1 MATDY
6 YELLGVDRGASADDL
21 KRAYRK
27 LARQYHPDA
36 NPDDQEAEAK
46 FKEISEAYAVLSDES
61 ARARYDQFGHEGLRG
76 GGMGGDPFNFDLNDI
91 FENFFGGNPFGG
103 GRTRRPA
110 GPPPGED
117 QEIVLD
123 LTFEEAIFGV
133 DRKVELQT
141 AVGCEQ
147 CSGTGAAEGTSAR
160 RCTGCDGS
168 GQIQQMRQSLL
179 GQMVTTTHCP
189 RCGGLGE
196 EIPNPCPQCRG
207 EGRYRDSMSYE
218 VRVPAGVDTGSTL
231 RLTGRGAAGPRGG
244 ATGDLYVH
252 LRVAASERFTRDGD
266 TLYAELRITM
276 LQAALGARID
286 FETLDQ
292 TVELAI
298 PPGTQPGEIF
308 RLHDHGVPRLE
319 GRGRGRGD
327 MLVSINVEI
336 PTKLSKQDDELLR
349 QIAQQRDENVADP
362 GDKTVLGKIRSAFQ

>member
-91 FENFFGGNPFGG
+91 FENVFGGNPFGG

-308 RLHDHGVPRLE
+308 RLRDHGVPRLE

-362 GDKTVLGKIRSAFQ
+362 GDRTVLGKIRSAFQ

>member
-160 RCTGCDGS
+160 RCTGCEGS

-196 EIPNPCPQCRG
+196 EIPNPCPRCRG

-218 VRVPAGVDTGSTL
+218 VRVPAGGDTGSTL

-308 RLHDHGVPRLE
+308 RLRDHGVPRLE

-327 MLVSINVEI
+327 MLVSIDVEI

-362 GDKTVLGKIRSAFQ
+362 GDRTVLGKIRSAFQ

>member
-103 GRTRRPA
+103 GRTGRPT

-160 RCTGCDGS
+160 RCTGCEGS

-308 RLHDHGVPRLE
+308 RLRDHGVPRLE

>member
-27 LARQYHPDA
+27 LARQYHPDT

-46 FKEISEAYAVLSDES
+46 FKEISEAYAVLSDQS

-117 QEIVLD
+117 QEIILD
-123 LTFEEAIFGV
+123 LTFEEAVFGV

-141 AVGCEQ
+141 AVRCEP
-147 CSGTGAAEGTSAR
+147 CSGTGAAEGTSAQ
-160 RCTGCDGS
+160 RCTGCEGS

-179 GQMVTTTHCP
+179 GQMVTTAPCP

-196 EIPNPCPQCRG
+196 EIPDPCPQCRG

-244 ATGDLYVH
+244 RNGDLYVH

-292 TVELAI
+292 PVELAI
-298 PPGTQPGEIF
+298 PPGTQPGEVF
-308 RLHDHGVPRLE
+308 RLRDHGVPRLE

-327 MLVSINVEI
+327 LLVSINVEI

-349 QIAQQRDENVADP
+349 QIAQQRDENVAEP
-362 GDKTVLGKIRSAFQ
+362 GDRTVLGKIRSAFQ

>member
-46 FKEISEAYAVLSDES
+46 FKEISEAYAVLSDDS
-61 ARARYDQFGHEGLRG
+61 ARARYAQFGHEGLRG

-160 RCTGCDGS
+160 RCTGCEGS

-292 TVELAI
+292 SVELAI

-308 RLHDHGVPRLE
+308 RLRDHGVPRLE

-362 GDKTVLGKIRSAFQ
+362 GDRTVLGKIRSAFQ

>member
-27 LARQYHPDA
+27 LARQYHPDT

-46 FKEISEAYAVLSDES
+46 FKEISEAYAVLSDQS

-103 GRTRRPA
+103 GRTRRPT

-117 QEIVLD
+117 QEIILD
-123 LTFEEAIFGV
+123 LTFEEAVFGV

-141 AVGCEQ
+141 AVGCEP

-160 RCTGCDGS
+160 RCTGCEGS

-196 EIPNPCPQCRG
+196 EIPDPCPQCRG

-308 RLHDHGVPRLE
+308 RLRDHGVPRLE

>member
-147 CSGTGAAEGTSAR
+147 CSGTGADEGTSAR
-160 RCTGCDGS
+160 RCTGCEGS

-308 RLHDHGVPRLE
+308 RLRDHGVPRLE

>member
-252 LRVAASERFTRDGD
+252 LRVAASERFPRDGD
-266 TLYAELRITM
+266 PLYAEQRITM

-292 TVELAI
+292 TVELAV

-308 RLHDHGVPRLE
+308 RLRDHGVPRLE

-362 GDKTVLGKIRSAFQ
+362 GDRTVLGKIRSAFQ

>member
-147 CSGTGAAEGTSAR
+147 CSGTGADEGTSAR
-160 RCTGCDGS
+160 RCTGCEGS

-244 ATGDLYVH
+244 VTGDLYVH

-308 RLHDHGVPRLE
+308 RLRDHGVPRVE

-362 GDKTVLGKIRSAFQ
+362 GDRTVLGKIRSAFQ

>member
-36 NPDDQEAEAK
+36 NPNDQEAEAK

-76 GGMGGDPFNFDLNDI
+76 GGMGGDPFNFDLTHI

-252 LRVAASERFTRDGD
+252 LRVAASGRFTRDGD

-308 RLHDHGVPRLE
+308 RLRDHGVPRLE

-362 GDKTVLGKIRSAFQ
+362 GDRTVLGKIRSAFQ

>member
-27 LARQYHPDA
+27 LARQYHPDT

-46 FKEISEAYAVLSDES
+46 FKEISEAYAVLSDQS

-76 GGMGGDPFNFDLNDI
+76 GGTGGDPFNFDLHDI
-91 FENFFGGNPFGG
+91 CETFFGGNPFGG
-103 GRTRRPA
+103 GRTRRPT

-117 QEIVLD
+117 QEIILD
-123 LTFEEAIFGV
+123 LTFEEAVFGV

-141 AVGCEQ
+141 AVGCEP
-147 CSGTGAAEGTSAR
+147 CSGTGAAEGTSAH
-160 RCTGCDGS
+160 RCTGCEGS

-196 EIPNPCPQCRG
+196 EIPDPCPQCRG

-244 ATGDLYVH
+244 TNGDLYVH

-292 TVELAI
+292 PVELAI
-298 PPGTQPGEIF
+298 PPGTQPGEVF
-308 RLHDHGVPRLE
+308 RLRDHGVPRLE

-327 MLVSINVEI
+327 LLVSINVEI

-349 QIAQQRDENVADP
+349 QIAQQRDENVAEP
-362 GDKTVLGKIRSAFQ
+362 GDRTVLGKIRSAFQ

>member
-160 RCTGCDGS
+160 RCTGCEGS

-308 RLHDHGVPRLE
+308 RLRDHGVPRLE

-349 QIAQQRDENVADP
+349 QIAQHRDENVADP

>member
-36 NPDDQEAEAK
+36 NPDDREAEAK

-147 CSGTGAAEGTSAR
+147 CSGTGADEGTSAR
-160 RCTGCDGS
+160 RCTGCEGS

-308 RLHDHGVPRLE
+308 RLRDHGVPRLE

-362 GDKTVLGKIRSAFQ
+362 GDRTVLGKIRSAFQ

>member
-61 ARARYDQFGHEGLRG
+61 ARARYDQFGHEGLRS

-160 RCTGCDGS
+160 RCTGCEGS

-266 TLYAELRITM
+266 TLYAELRIT
-276 LQAALGARID
+276 
-286 FETLDQ
+286 
-292 TVELAI
+292 
-298 PPGTQPGEIF
+298 
-308 RLHDHGVPRLE
+308 
-319 GRGRGRGD
+319 
-327 MLVSINVEI
+327 
-336 PTKLSKQDDELLR
+336 LL
-349 QIAQQRDENVADP
+349 
-362 GDKTVLGKIRSAFQ
+362 

>member
-27 LARQYHPDA
+27 LDRQYHPDA
-36 NPDDQEAEAK
+36 NPNDQEAEAK

-308 RLHDHGVPRLE
+308 RLRDHGVPRLE

>member
-21 KRAYRK
+21 KRAYRR

-117 QEIVLD
+117 QEIVLA
-123 LTFEEAIFGV
+123 LPFAEAIFGV

-308 RLHDHGVPRLE
+308 RLRDHGVPRLE

-362 GDKTVLGKIRSAFQ
+362 GDRTVLGKIRSAFQ

>member
-160 RCTGCDGS
+160 RCTGCEGS

-189 RCGGLGE
+189 RCGGRGE

-218 VRVPAGVDTGSTL
+218 VRVPAGGDTGSTL

-308 RLHDHGVPRLE
+308 RLRDHGVPRLE

-362 GDKTVLGKIRSAFQ
+362 GDRTVLGKIRSAFQ

>member
-160 RCTGCDGS
+160 RCTGCEGS

-276 LQAALGARID
+276 LQAAL
-286 FETLDQ
+286 
-292 TVELAI
+292 
-298 PPGTQPGEIF
+298 
-308 RLHDHGVPRLE
+308 
-319 GRGRGRGD
+319 
-327 MLVSINVEI
+327 
-336 PTKLSKQDDELLR
+336 
-349 QIAQQRDENVADP
+349 
-362 GDKTVLGKIRSAFQ
+362 

>member
-6 YELLGVDRGASADDL
+6 YELLGVDRDASPDDL

-36 NPDDQEAEAK
+36 NPNDQEAEAK
-46 FKEISEAYAVLSDES
+46 FKEISEAYAVLSDND
-61 ARARYDQFGHEGLRG
+61 ARARYDQFGHDGLRG
-76 GGMGGDPFNFDLNDI
+76 GGTGGDPFNFDLNDI

-103 GRTRRPA
+103 GRTRGPS

-117 QEIVLD
+117 QEVVLD
-123 LTFEEAIFGV
+123 LSFEEAIFGI
-133 DRKVELQT
+133 DSRVEIQT
-141 AVGCEQ
+141 AVGCED
-147 CSGTGAAEGTSAR
+147 CSGSGAAEGSSPR
-160 RCTGCDGS
+160 RCDECGGA
-168 GQIQQMRQSLL
+168 GQVRQVRQSLL
-179 GQMVTTTHCP
+179 GQMVTTAHCP

-196 EIPNPCPQCRG
+196 EIPNPCRRCRG
-207 EGRYRDSMSYE
+207 EGRHRETVSYE

-244 ATGDLYVH
+244 SHGDLYVH
-252 LRVAASERFTRDGD
+252 LRVANSEKFDREGD
-266 TLYAELRITM
+266 TLYAELQVTM

-286 FETLDQ
+286 FETLDE

-308 RLHDHGVPRLE
+308 RLRDHGVPRLE

-327 MLVSINVEI
+327 MILSVKVEI
-336 PTKLSKQDDELLR
+336 PAKLSKNDEEQLR
-349 QIAQQRDENVADP
+349 KIAEQRGEKVADP
-362 GDKTVLGKIRSAFQ
+362 GDRTVLGKIRAAFQ

>member
-36 NPDDQEAEAK
+36 NPNDQEAEAK

-160 RCTGCDGS
+160 RCTGCEGS

-308 RLHDHGVPRLE
+308 RLRDHGVPRLE

>member
-36 NPDDQEAEAK
+36 NPNDQEAEAK

-141 AVGCEQ
+141 AVECEQ

-160 RCTGCDGS
+160 RCTGCEGS

-244 ATGDLYVH
+244 AIGDLYVH

-308 RLHDHGVPRLE
+308 RLRDHGVPRLE

>member
-27 LARQYHPDA
+27 LARQYHPDT

-46 FKEISEAYAVLSDES
+46 FKEISEAYAVLSDQS

-76 GGMGGDPFNFDLNDI
+76 GGTGGDPFNFDLNDI

-103 GRTRRPA
+103 GRTRRPT

-117 QEIVLD
+117 QEIILD
-123 LTFEEAIFGV
+123 LTFEEAVFGV

-141 AVGCEQ
+141 AVGCEP
-147 CSGTGAAEGTSAR
+147 CSGTGAAEGTSAH
-160 RCTGCDGS
+160 RCTGCEGS

-196 EIPNPCPQCRG
+196 EIPDPCPQCRG

-244 ATGDLYVH
+244 TNGDLYVH

-292 TVELAI
+292 PVELAI
-298 PPGTQPGEIF
+298 PPGTQPGEVF
-308 RLHDHGVPRLE
+308 RLRDHGVPRLE

-327 MLVSINVEI
+327 LLVSINVEI

-349 QIAQQRDENVADP
+349 QIAQQRDENVAEP
-362 GDKTVLGKIRSAFQ
+362 GDRTVLGKIRSAFQ

>member
-27 LARQYHPDA
+27 LARQYHPDT

-46 FKEISEAYAVLSDES
+46 FKEISEAYAVLSDQS

-76 GGMGGDPFNFDLNDI
+76 GGVGGDPFNFDLNDI

-103 GRTRRPA
+103 GRTRRPT

-117 QEIVLD
+117 QEIILD
-123 LTFEEAIFGV
+123 LTFEEAVFGV

-141 AVGCEQ
+141 AVRCEP
-147 CSGTGAAEGTSAR
+147 CSGTGAAEGTSAH
-160 RCTGCDGS
+160 RCTGCEGS

-196 EIPNPCPQCRG
+196 EIPDPCPQCRG

-244 ATGDLYVH
+244 TNGDLYVH

-292 TVELAI
+292 PVELAI
-298 PPGTQPGEIF
+298 PPGTQPGEVF
-308 RLHDHGVPRLE
+308 RLRDHGVPRLE

-327 MLVSINVEI
+327 LLVSINVEI

-349 QIAQQRDENVADP
+349 QIAQQRDENVAEP
-362 GDKTVLGKIRSAFQ
+362 GDRTVLGKIRSAFQ

>member
-36 NPDDQEAEAK
+36 NPDDREAEAK

-147 CSGTGAAEGTSAR
+147 CSGTGADEGTSAR
-160 RCTGCDGS
+160 RCTGCEGS

-244 ATGDLYVH
+244 VTGDLYVH

-308 RLHDHGVPRLE
+308 RLRDHGVPRLE

>member
-46 FKEISEAYAVLSDES
+46 FKEISEAYAVLSDQS

-117 QEIVLD
+117 QEIILD
-123 LTFEEAIFGV
+123 LTFEEAVFGV

-141 AVGCEQ
+141 AVGCEP
-147 CSGTGAAEGTSAR
+147 CSGTGAAEGTSAH
-160 RCTGCDGS
+160 RCTGCEGS

-196 EIPNPCPQCRG
+196 EIPDPCPQCQI
-207 EGRYRDSMSYE
+207 GRAH
-218 VRVPAGVDTGSTL
+218 V
-231 RLTGRGAAGPRGG
+231 
-244 ATGDLYVH
+244 
-252 LRVAASERFTRDGD
+252 
-266 TLYAELRITM
+266 
-276 LQAALGARID
+276 
-286 FETLDQ
+286 
-292 TVELAI
+292 
-298 PPGTQPGEIF
+298 
-308 RLHDHGVPRLE
+308 
-319 GRGRGRGD
+319 
-327 MLVSINVEI
+327 
-336 PTKLSKQDDELLR
+336 
-349 QIAQQRDENVADP
+349 
-362 GDKTVLGKIRSAFQ
+362 

>member
-160 RCTGCDGS
+160 RCTGCEGS

-207 EGRYRDSMSYE
+207 EGRYRDSLSYE

-298 PPGTQPGEIF
+298 PPGTHPGEIF
-308 RLHDHGVPRLE
+308 RLRDHGVPRLE

-336 PTKLSKQDDELLR
+336 PIKLSKQDDELLR